1 MAVDE
6 FNLRRNFIQEKIG
19 DGVAIIFNAKEVT
32 RNNDCSFKFRSDSY
46 FHYFANFPEPSSILF
61 IVGGNKPRSIL
72 FCREKNADL
81 ETWEGFIYGPDLA
94 KENFGFDETHSI
106 CLLYTSPSPRDA
118 TLSRMPSSA

>member
-46 FHYFANFPEPSSILF
+46 FHYFANFPEPNSVLF

-81 ETWEGFIYGPDLA
+81 EIENVEVSQLSDNNSDSDQLGNLNENIESIEEET
-94 KENFGFDETHSI
+94 KEQSI
-106 CLLYTSPSPRDA
+106 NI
-118 TLSRMPSSA
+118 